1 VGYVESVNLHR
12 NKLLENW
19 RLLGKAF
26 LEGVL
31 PNAKKPSLWRKKFW
45 LLLSGKLD
53 RCAVINR

>member
-19 RLLGKAF
+19 RLLSKAI

-31 PNAKKPSLWRKKFW
+31 SKAKKLEEEAIAMEKEV
-45 LLLSGKLD
+45 LAIVEGK
-53 RCAVINR
+53 I